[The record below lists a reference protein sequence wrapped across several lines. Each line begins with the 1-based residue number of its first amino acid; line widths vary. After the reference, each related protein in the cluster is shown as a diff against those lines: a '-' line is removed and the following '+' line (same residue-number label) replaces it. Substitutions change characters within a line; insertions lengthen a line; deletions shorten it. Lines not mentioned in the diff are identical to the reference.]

1 MDQAR
6 LLSNNIS
13 RLREARGI
21 TLSGLAQ
28 RCGIAKATLVGLEAG
43 VVTPAIETLWAIAIA
58 LDAPFGSLLEGCLQD
73 QPELGDANANVR
85 LIDRSA
91 QERGDSI
98 EIYSMC
104 IKDGIT
110 KESAGHTTGVREKVI
125 VTKGSM
131 LVGPAQCPRLVTA
144 GEVHSFDADVPH
156 IYAAPSGSAQ
166 GMVFV
171 EYPAVESVD
180 PCGTLMLNWPSD
192 ALGWEG
198 VQALVDRMR
207 MEVANGIGS
216 RVLRLRNVPGQS
228 STAALHALRTK
239 LSLYSERGFEWPAL
253 VISDVDRTGPFLA
266 ILPRFFSSAFQ
277 TRAPGSH
284 FTPALRVAVEHCRQ
298 LESPLHPQDALDT
311 EDHGDREGWTSA
323 ALRCEKALN
332 CGGLELPSQLKGI
345 TARHHHDVS
354 RSADADAFSSRIQVD
369 HYDAYEL
376 LHPAYSRQVVA
387 MAQDLHAFCGVDLA
401 SSLPMIDVGTGP
413 GIPLLML
420 KELVPALLP
429 VAVEPDPVAYACLK
443 RNVVDDPS
451 ITPLQQD
458 FLDLDHPDGATSV
471 ITSVGSS
478 HHFNT
483 AFMLQKAFRLLSP
496 GGLLLVADEFLPA
509 FDDTESRTL
518 ALVLHHARYV
528 LEVASLIE
536 AGGHHAPEDADGR
549 IYRAFRVHLT
559 WAVNHALTGNASDAE
574 RICRQL
580 FSIAD
585 QAMMDKRFSH
595 VYGAYAR
602 FFWLELQ
609 AMVAGFDY
617 EVERKTHVRRFLEV
631 AAASGFELLRHRRVF
646 ATHGAEECGG
656 GTHVV
661 ALRRPE

>member
-13 RLREARGI
+13 RLREARGL

-28 RCGIAKATLVGLEAG
+28 RCGIAKATLQGLEAG
-43 VVTPAIETLWAIAIA
+43 AIAPAIDTLWTIAIA
-58 LDAPFGSLLEGCLQD
+58 LDAPFGALLEGCLQD

-85 LIDRSA
+85 LIERSA
-91 QERGDSI
+91 QEQGDSI

-125 VTKGSM
+125 VTKGCM
-131 LVGPAQCPRLVTA
+131 LVGPSQCPRLVTA

-156 IYAAPSGSAQ
+156 IYAAPSGEAQ

-171 EYPAVESVD
+171 EYPAFDSVD
-180 PCGTLMLNWPSD
+180 PYGTQMLSWPTD

-198 VQALVDRMR
+198 VQALMDRMLI
-207 MEVANGIGS
+207 EVANGIGS
-216 RVLRLRNVPGQS
+216 RALRLRNVPGQS
-228 STAALHALRTK
+228 SAAALLALRTELR
-239 LSLYSERGFEWPAL
+239 LSPERGFDRPTL
-253 VISDVDRTGPFLA
+253 VISDVDRVGPFVVV
-266 ILPRFFSSAFQ
+266 LPRFFSSAFQ
-277 TRAPGSH
+277 MR
-284 FTPALRVAVEHCRQ
+284 TPNAHVNSALTVAETHCRQ
-298 LESPLHPQDALDT
+298 LESPLHPQDAPVTVDQ
-311 EDHGDREGWTSA
+311 DDRGSWTLA
-323 ALRCEKALN
+323 ALWCEKALN
-332 CGGLELPSQLKGI
+332 CGRFELPAQLRSM

-354 RSADADAFSSRIQVD
+354 RSHDADAFSSRIQVD

-387 MAQDLHAFCGVDLA
+387 MAQDLHAFCGVEHA
-401 SSLPMIDVGTGP
+401 SSLPTIDIGTGP

-420 KELVPALLP
+420 RELVPALKPL
-429 VAVEPDPVAYACLK
+429 AVEPDPVAYACLK
-443 RNVVDDPS
+443 HNAGEDPS

-458 FLDLDHPDGATSV
+458 FLELDHPDGVTSV
-471 ITSVGSS
+471 ITSVGAS

-518 ALVLHHARYV
+518 ALVLHHARYI
-528 LEVASLIE
+528 LEVAALVE
-536 AGGHHAPEDADGR
+536 AGGHHAPDDADGR
-549 IYRAFRVHLT
+549 TYRAFRVHLT
-559 WAVNHALTGNASDAE
+559 WAVNHALAGNGLHAE

-585 QAMMDKRFSH
+585 QAMMDKRFTH
-595 VYGAYAR
+595 AYGAYAR

-617 EVERKTHVRRFLEV
+617 EVERKTHVRRFLEM

-646 ATHGAEECGG
+646 ATHGVDECGG